1 MPKTYVGSRLRQ
13 LRRER
18 DMSQAA
24 LAQALGLSASYVN
37 QIEHDVR
44 PLTVPVLLRITETF
58 GVDATFFSRDDDS
71 RLLAEVQDVI
81 LDKEISRSPVDLREI
96 SDLVRNHPEIARTM
110 VDVHRRYRNVTDKL
124 SLATEGRFEDSG
136 ADGEDGAGPR
146 PRRAQALTM
155 PHEEVRDYFY
165 ERQNYLAAVDAGAE
179 SLARELGVAD
189 ADADVEALLAGRL
202 RDAHGVRI
210 SYDADMGDVQHT
222 FEPRTGE
229 LVLARHLSPG
239 QKAFRMAT
247 ELGYFEYGDVIRDS
261 VADGHFTSDESRK
274 LALRGVATYFGAALM
289 LPYEDF
295 HGAAER
301 NRYDIE
307 SLSRHYGVGY
317 ETICHRLSTMQ
328 RPGLRGIPFTFVRVD
343 RAGNMSKRQSATG
356 FHFTHSGGTCPLW
369 NVYETFS
376 YPGKVMRQVALMPDG
391 RTYLWISR
399 TVEHHAARFNR
410 PGKMFAIGLG
420 CEARHAER
428 TVYAD
433 GLDLSDEDA
442 ATPIG
447 AGCRVC
453 SRDDCPQRAFPPIHR
468 AIDVNMHR
476 SSVAPY

>member
-1 MPKTYVGSRLRQ
+1 MAKTYVGSRLRQ

-44 PLTVPVLLRITETF
+44 PLTVQVLMRITETF

-71 RLLAEVQDVI
+71 RLLAEVQDVV
-81 LDKEISRSPVDLREI
+81 LDREISRADVDLREI
-96 SDLVRNHPEIARTM
+96 SDLVRNHPDIARVLVET
-110 VDVHRRYRNVTDKL
+110 HRRYRNVTGKL
-124 SLATEGRFEDSG
+124 SLATEARF
-136 ADGEDGAGPR
+136 GEDEDARTGGAP
-146 PRRAQALTM
+146 ALTM

-165 ERQNYLAAVDAGAE
+165 SRQNHLADVDAGAE
-179 SLARELGVAD
+179 KLADELGTAD
-189 ADADVEALLAGRL
+189 PGADIGALLAARL
-202 RDAHGVRI
+202 RDRHGVDITYR
-210 SYDADMGDVQHT
+210 DDLGDVQHRLD
-222 FEPRTGE
+222 PATGE
-229 LVLARHLSPG
+229 LAMARHLSPG
-239 QKAFRMAT
+239 QRAFRMAT
-247 ELGYFEYGDVIRDS
+247 ELGFFEYGDTIRGA
-261 VADGHFTSDESRK
+261 VADGHFTSAESRT

-289 LPYEDF
+289 LPYGHF
-295 HGAAER
+295 HASAER
-301 NRYDIE
+301 AGYDIE
-307 SLSRHYGVGY
+307 HLAQEFGVGY

-399 TVEHHAARFNR
+399 TVEHHAAQFNK

-428 TVYAD
+428 TVYAT
-433 GLDLSDEDA
+433 GLDLADESA

-453 SRDDCPQRAFPPIHR
+453 SRDNCPQRAFPPLHR
-468 AIDVNMHR
+468 AIDLDMH
-476 SSVAPY
+476 SSTVAPY

>member
-1 MPKTYVGSRLRQ
+1 MAKTYVGSRLRQ

-44 PLTVPVLLRITETF
+44 PLTVPVLLKITETF

-71 RLLAEVQDVI
+71 RLLAEVQDVV
-81 LDKEISRSPVDLREI
+81 LDKEVCPAPVDLQEI
-96 SDLVRNHPEIARTM
+96 SDMVRNHPEIARAM

-124 SLATEGRFEDSG
+124 SLATDDRNFHGDSPG
-136 ADGEDGAGPR
+136 AASR
-146 PRRAQALTM
+146 ALTM

-165 ERQNYLAAVDAGAE
+165 SRQNYIDSVDLAAE
-179 SLARELGVAD
+179 SLARELGTTD
-189 ADADVEALLAGRL
+189 DDRDVEEILARRL
-202 RDAHGVRI
+202 RDEHGVKIRTR
-210 SYDADMGDVQHT
+210 SDMGNTQHH
-222 FEPRTGE
+222 FNPETGE
-229 LVLARHLSPG
+229 LDLARGLSGG
-239 QKAFRMAT
+239 QRAFRMAT
-247 ELGYFEYGDVIRDS
+247 ELGYFECGDLIREEVS
-261 VADGHFTSDESRK
+261 EGHFTSSDSRA
-274 LALRGVATYFGAALM
+274 LALRGVATYYAGALI
-289 LPYEDF
+289 LPYEKF
-295 HGAAER
+295 HALAES

-307 SLSRHYGVGY
+307 FLARHAGVGY

-328 RPGLRGIPFTFVRVD
+328 RPSLRGIPFTFVRVD

-356 FHFTHSGGTCPLW
+356 FHFTNSGGTCPLW

-376 YPGKVMRQVALMPDG
+376 YPGKIMRQVAVMPDG
-391 RTYLWISR
+391 RSYLWISR
-399 TVEHHAARFNR
+399 TVEHHTARYNQ
-410 PGKMFAIGLG
+410 PGKTFAIGLG
-420 CEARHAER
+420 CEARHAHR
-428 TVYAD
+428 TVYSE
-433 GLDLSDEDA
+433 GLDINDEKA

-468 AIDVNMHR
+468 AIDVNAHR